1 MSDLWI
7 RLGTYFS
14 WRFGS
19 KKSSLPLAYFNIQS
33 KFSKYFRNFYLHLLK
48 PTLLN
53 ILPLIK
59 KIPTFGQFPRAGS
72 SKSYGAIVSWNDDH
86 KEKGVKKQTS
96 SLSVLHL
103 HQLPSLW
110 YFPFLNWCFIS
121 APILLGIS
129 IKYCIPKRQISDCLS
144 NAYYHLAAQ
153 LWVVRICIK

>member
-1 MSDLWI
+1 M
-7 RLGTYFS
+7 
-14 WRFGS
+14 
-19 KKSSLPLAYFNIQS
+19 
-33 KFSKYFRNFYLHLLK
+33 FSKYFPSQLLFAPPQTNFCWIYF
-48 PTLLN
+48 
-53 ILPLIK
+53 PLIK

-72 SKSYGAIVSWNDDH
+72 SKSYEAIVSWNDDH

-110 YFPFLNWCFIS
+110 YFPSLNWCFIS

-153 LWVVRICIK
+153 LWVVRNPSVLSKELGIR